1 MFRNDSEQQYKF
13 ACCVCKWI
21 NIFQQSTVVS
31 VRFVTS
37 LSSDVGFSPHLENL
51 LLNLVAIF

>member
-31 VRFVTS
+31 VRFVTT
-37 LSSDVGFSPHLENL
+37 LSSDMGFSLENL
-51 LLNLVAIF
+51 LLNLIAIF